1 MSCLLG
7 HSHPEVVEVIKEYAD
22 KLIHISSR
30 MVSPPTINL
39 AKRLTSLLP
48 PGLDRVLFLSTGSES
63 NEAAIK
69 LAKMYTGKFEIV
81 GLAQSWHGMS
91 GAAQGAQY
99 QGGRRGQG
107 PSVPGQ
113 FMLPQPN
120 SYRSIFRHKDGSY
133 DWKTELDYGWSLI
146 DQASNG
152 SIAACLVECIQ
163 GDGGIHV
170 LPPGYLAALKRH
182 CEQRRA
188 LLIVDEAQTGLGRTG
203 KLFGIDH
210 EDIVPD
216 ILTLSKPLGN
226 GLPVSAVITSQEI
239 DRVAN
244 ERGFLFFT
252 THANDPLVT
261 AVGGKVLEIVTR
273 KGTLEAVTARSQQ
286 LLAGLRH
293 LQERYGCIGDVRGRG
308 LMAGI
313 EIVSDRDGKEPAVEL
328 AGELSR
334 NMVKRGLWSQLQDG
348 KVFRIGPP
356 INSTDEE
363 IQFGLKILE
372 DVFRHTANTHALTNG
387 EQSNGISSV
396 S

>member
-1 MSCLLG
+1 
-7 HSHPEVVEVIKEYAD
+7 
-22 KLIHISSR
+22 

-273 KGTLEAVTARSQQ
+273 KGTLEAVTARSRQ

>member
-1 MSCLLG
+1 
-7 HSHPEVVEVIKEYAD
+7 
-22 KLIHISSR
+22 
-30 MVSPPTINL
+30 
-39 AKRLTSLLP
+39 
-48 PGLDRVLFLSTGSES
+48 
-63 NEAAIK
+63 
-69 LAKMYTGKFEIV
+69 MYTGKFEIV

-226 GLPVSAVITSQEI
+226 GLPVSAAITSQEI

-363 IQFGLKILE
+363 IQSGLKILE

-387 EQSNGISSV
+387 EQSNGLS
-396 S
+396 